1 MPLSVYKPG
10 QGYYTRTL
18 TAIGAATLVF
28 ASVAWLWGRLEVL
41 AEPFYWQVGVA
52 LALIGGFGSLV
63 WYLINKPRTAD
74 FMIATEAEMKKVNW
88 PTKREII
95 GSTWIV
101 ICGVF
106 LMAAILFVVDIA
118 FGKFFLEIG
127 ILEAGAAD

>member
-1 MPLSVYKPG
+1 MALSVYKPG

-52 LALIGGFGSLV
+52 VVLIGGLGSLI
-63 WYLINKPRTAD
+63 WYMVNKPRTAD

-88 PTKREII
+88 PTKREIV

-106 LMAAILFVVDIA
+106 LMAALLFVVDIA

-127 ILEAGAAD
+127 ILEGG